1 MINDCAFVGDTI
13 LKYLPQKV
21 EKTHI
26 TRSRGLWSKTLG
38 LAVNILRAKG
48 DVYHVNYLLQDCYIA
63 LKLGKK
69 PIIGHAHGSDLRS
82 GLQHP
87 LWSKIVSHNLDECD
101 RIIVSTPD
109 ILGIAKQER
118 DDAVYLPN
126 PVDTKLFHP
135 RKQGE
140 QGDKLKVLI
149 ASDSNWR
156 VKGTDIVIKALGR
169 MRNRV
174 DVSAI
179 GYGVDFIRTCS
190 LAKSLGVDLHTLP
203 KVTHEEVRTYY
214 WNADLVI
221 DRMRLGS
228 LGMVSLEAIACGRP
242 VVTYVSSEYSE
253 YRDFPLKDCDTE
265 ERIVTAIDEASTKL
279 WEREYNYLEKNHSV
293 PDVLRRLGELYG
305 IDFNSY
311 SEEYPARVPAMGS

>member
-1 MINDCAFVGDTI
+1 MIVMINDCAFVGETI
-13 LKYLPQKV
+13 LKYLPEKV
-21 EKTHI
+21 GRTHI
-26 TRSRGLWSKTLG
+26 TRSRCLWSKTLG
-38 LAVNILRAKG
+38 LAVNILRSKG

-82 GLQHP
+82 GLQHTV
-87 LWSKIVSHNLDECD
+87 WRKIVSYDLDKCD
-101 RIIVSTPD
+101 RILVSTPD
-109 ILGIAKQER
+109 ILGIAKQFR
-118 DDAVYLPN
+118 DDSVYLPN
-126 PVDTKLFHP
+126 PVDTRRFYP
-135 RKQGE
+135 RKRGE
-140 QGDKLKVLI
+140 QGEKVKVLI

-169 MRNRV
+169 IRDRV
-174 DVSAI
+174 EVSVI
-179 GYGVDFIRTCS
+179 EYGVDFAKTCD

-203 KVTHEEVRTYY
+203 KVAHEEVREYY

-242 VVTYVSSEYSE
+242 VVTYVSSEYPE

-265 ERIVTAIDEASTKL
+265 ERIITAIDEASMKL
-279 WEREYNYLEKNHSV
+279 WEREYSYLEKNHSV

-311 SEEYPARVPAMGS
+311 SE